1 MAIKAKRSK
10 RRLHLM
16 NIATDHCVDCKRDK
30 KGLRTNSILCST
42 CYNRRLQK
50 KLDA

>member
-1 MAIKAKRSK
+1 MVIKAKHSK
-10 RRLHLM
+10 RRFKL
-16 NIATDHCVDCKRDK
+16 ISIETDHCVDCKREK